1 MNTIHAELSII
12 PLGTSST
19 SLGRYIAIAINA
31 IRKEGIDC
39 KITPMGT
46 LIESD
51 NIDVIFNAINKA
63 REALFDE
70 GVKRLE
76 IILRIDE
83 RLDKP
88 RSMEDKVI
96 SVEKYLKE
104 LE

>member
-12 PLGTSST
+12 PIGTGST
-19 SLGRYIAIAINA
+19 SLGRYIAIVIDA

-39 KITPMGT
+39 NITPMGT
-46 LIESD
+46 LIESND
-51 NIDVIFNAINKA
+51 IDVIFNAINKA
-63 REALFDE
+63 REALFNE
-70 GVKRLE
+70 GIKRVE

-96 SVEKYLKE
+96 SVEKYLRE